1 MVLLLVAGSIVL
13 NVAFRDEVDDG
24 PQIEQK
30 PPTSDTRPSPFRY
43 DPEYPQNMYD
53 NDIWG
58 NPLVVKQFFLVD
70 QIFEVKVEE
79 I

>member
-1 MVLLLVAGSIVL
+1 MRKIARGVWTILVLLLIAGSIAL

-30 PPTSDTRPSPFRY
+30 PPTSDTGPSPFRY

-58 NPLVVKQFFLVD
+58 NPLD
-70 QIFEVKVEE
+70 SDN
-79 I
+79 